1 MDELDISQSR
11 AALELITDLVGLAP
25 QSPEV
30 MAALKVL
37 DNTILELAAWKKLKD
52 PQILHANLLS
62 GRPAKLSPASLLHL
76 VGAGECSNAGGCQ
89 KKLSGD
95 FAGCETPGHAESL
108 VPAPQPQSPSPSVIK
123 KPNVSA
129 LSEEEC
135 QSIALW
141 LSSDE
146 GRESM
151 KKAFESAQEEIKEID
166 QGRYM
171 DPTVWQTR
179 IGK

>member
-11 AALELITDLVGLAP
+11 AALELITNLVGLAP
-25 QSPEV
+25 QSQEV

-89 KKLSGD
+89 KKLGGELYGRDTQANLLGD
-95 FAGCETPGHAESL
+95 GDQQQSQDPVQRLKSFAVLKES
-108 VPAPQPQSPSPSVIK
+108 
-123 KPNVSA
+123 NVYR
-129 LSEEEC
+129 L
-135 QSIALW
+135 
-141 LSSDE
+141 SDE
-146 GRESM
+146 DRRSIE
-151 KKAFESAQEEIKEID
+151 
-166 QGRYM
+166 
-171 DPTVWQTR
+171 
-179 IGK
+179 